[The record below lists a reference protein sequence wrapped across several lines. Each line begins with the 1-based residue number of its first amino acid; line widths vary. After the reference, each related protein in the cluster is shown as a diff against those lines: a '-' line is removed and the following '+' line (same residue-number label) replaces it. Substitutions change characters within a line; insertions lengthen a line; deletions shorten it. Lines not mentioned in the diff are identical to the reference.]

1 MYWEIKKH
9 INDWQ
14 PGNFTIGPNR
24 VIQVRKSPLYE
35 FSYYFKKKNVLV
47 KHKVYLSVLQPHPI
61 GDRESKR
68 KEGSLQPDSL
78 ISVNPNK

>member
-1 MYWEIKKH
+1 M
-9 INDWQ
+9 
-14 PGNFTIGPNR
+14 
-24 VIQVRKSPLYE
+24 
-35 FSYYFKKKNVLV
+35 